1 MPELD
6 GWRSVGLRARVAAL
20 ALIASAWPL
29 AAQDPPKTDS
39 IVALRELIISA
50 ARTETAVG
58 ETPINVTVVTRE
70 QLRLSAGQTLQDIL
84 QEIPGL
90 NFRFPFQASVAHP
103 SWQAVTLRGLGG
115 TAASR
120 TLVLVDGVPLNDPYF
135 GWVRW
140 SQVPIEIIDRIEI
153 VRGGATVSWGG
164 QSLAGVV
171 HVITR
176 SPRTSNLSVG
186 AQGGSQSTFRSDAMG
201 SFSRDRISGYLA
213 GEFLDSG
220 GYTLTEESRRGVIDI
235 PSASDH
241 AALRG
246 KIEIQANDRLRL
258 HAQGNYFDQDK
269 ANATPLRNNST
280 QAGLA
285 QFGATLLSDNGTSL
299 ALNMFFQKQT
309 YINSFSSPDADR
321 NSEVPSIS
329 QDVPSSGIGT
339 SLVWDR
345 PSIGAHSFTLG
356 ADVLHSSGDA
366 SEEYLFSDGSF
377 TRGRDTGGDQVLMGL
392 FAQDRIRLDD
402 RWQVHAG
409 VRLDVWR
416 NTDGFRRITQ
426 LTTGEVTTDNTFDGR
441 SEVRLSH
448 NIGFLT
454 NASDQV
460 SLRGSFYSGL
470 RVPTL
475 NELYKPFRAAG
486 GVVTEANA
494 NLDPERV
501 LGAELGIDIQPDPT
515 ILLRFTGFWSRVSD
529 AILDVTVQEA
539 TASGVIAPC
548 GFVPA
553 GGVCRQR
560 DNLGTLRSM
569 GLESEIQLRPAN
581 QWLLA
586 VSHELNPT
594 KITNA
599 PGRPDVVGNRSLGSP
614 VHRAML
620 RIGHIDPS
628 TLEVVVTGRY
638 LGTRF
643 DNDLNTAEIADSFLL
658 DLRVRRELTPKLS
671 AFASVQNIFN
681 TIAEMSHDA
690 NDFVRI
696 ASPRMF
702 VGGLR
707 FRVSG

>member
-1 MPELD
+1 M
-6 GWRSVGLRARVAAL
+6 
-20 ALIASAWPL
+20 
-29 AAQDPPKTDS
+29 
-39 IVALRELIISA
+39 
-50 ARTETAVG
+50 
-58 ETPINVTVVTRE
+58 
-70 QLRLSAGQTLQDIL
+70 
-84 QEIPGL
+84 
-90 NFRFPFQASVAHP
+90 
-103 SWQAVTLRGLGG
+103 
-115 TAASR
+115 
-120 TLVLVDGVPLNDPYF
+120 PLNDPYF

-140 SQVPIEIIDRIEI
+140 SQVPVEIIERIEI

-176 SPRTSNLSVG
+176 SPHNSIFSVG
-186 AQGGSQSTFRSDAMG
+186 AQGGSQSTYRGDIMAPISKG
-201 SFSRDRISGYLA
+201 SVSGYVA
-213 GEFLDSG
+213 GEFVDSG
-220 GYTLTEESRRGVIDI
+220 GYKLTEESLRGAVDI

-241 AALRG
+241 ATLRG
-246 KIEIQANDRLRL
+246 KIEIEANDHLRL
-258 HAQGNYFDQDK
+258 HAQGNYFDQHK

-280 QAGLA
+280 QAGFA
-285 QFGATLLSDNGTSL
+285 QFGATLVSDNGSSL
-299 ALNMFFQKQT
+299 VFNAFFQKQT
-309 YINSFSSPDADR
+309 YVNSFSTPDVDR

-329 QDVPSSGIGT
+329 QNVPSSGIGT
-339 SLVWDR
+339 NLVWNR
-345 PSIGAHSFTLG
+345 PNIGNHSFTLG
-356 ADVLHSSGDA
+356 TDVLRSSGDA
-366 SEEYLFSDGSF
+366 SEEYLFSDGTF
-377 TRGRDTGGDQVLMGL
+377 TRGRDTGGNQVLFGF
-392 FAQDRIRLDD
+392 FAQDRIQLDD

-409 VRLDVWR
+409 ARVDVWR
-416 NTDGFRRITQ
+416 NTDGFRQITQ
-426 LTTGEVTTDNTFDGR
+426 LATSEVTTDSIFEGR

-448 NIGFLT
+448 NVGFLVD
-454 NASDQV
+454 ASDQV

-515 ILLRFTGFWSRVSD
+515 VLLRITGFWARVSD
-529 AILDVTVQEA
+529 AILDVTIQEA
-539 TASGVIAPC
+539 TTSGMIAPC

-560 DNLGTLRSM
+560 DNLGTLRSI
-569 GLESEIQLRPAN
+569 GLESEIQIRPAN

-594 KITNA
+594 EITDA
-599 PGRPDVVGNRSLGSP
+599 PGRPDVVGNRALGSP
-614 VHRAML
+614 VHRAMV
-620 RIGHIDPS
+620 RVGHIDPS
-628 TLEVVVTGRY
+628 TLEVVATGRY

-658 DLRVRRELTPKLS
+658 DLRLRRQLTSKLS

-681 TIAEMSHDA
+681 TVAEMSHDA
-690 NDFVRI
+690 SDFVRV

-707 FRVSG
+707 IRISG